1 MHTTKRRLI
10 GVLAAAACALVP
22 VTTTAATA
30 APGHAADEKKS
41 RPAKAEKAD
50 RKGEHGKRRVPA
62 TSKRFMPVQL
72 LSFNDFHGNLEPP
85 SGSSGRNIVDHRL
98 ETDDQGVTKAVDVTN
113 DAGGAAYLATHLAE
127 ARKGHPNSLTVAAG
141 DLIGASPLLSAAF
154 HDEPTIES
162 MNKLGLDVSAVGN
175 HEFDEG
181 YKELQRM
188 ADGGC
193 IADGDGEN
201 NQNSCP
207 SHRFRGAKFDYLA
220 ANVKYAGTEE
230 SILPSYTIKNVRGAR
245 IGFIGMTLE
254 GTPDIVTASGVA
266 GLEFKD
272 EVQTA
277 NRLVPVLRRKGVNA
291 IVVLIHEGGTPAKQ
305 KWTDPQGKVWDVN
318 PTYDYTCGKGGSLA
332 ASSPILPIAANLD
345 PAIDMVV
352 SGHSHQPYVCDVKDP
367 AGSSRLL
374 TSASSFGRLYT
385 ETNLS
390 YDRRARDIVRGSVEG
405 SNVQVSRDVTPDP
418 AQTSLIELY
427 KELVRPIAS
436 EVVGSVTQDVTRE
449 QSPAGESQLGDLIA
463 DAQLADP
470 TVVTG
475 GQEPV
480 IAFMNPGG
488 IRTDLDYESS
498 KYGEAPGDITYEEA
512 FAVQPFNNYLVSM
525 TLTGQQIYDL
535 LTEQVTGA
543 NAASRKVLQ
552 VSEGFSYQLGP
563 NGPVDG
569 TVELEGEPID
579 KGASYRIVTN
589 NFLADGGDG
598 FPTFRDGQAKYFGG
612 LDIEAFAAYLEDS
625 SPYTPGVLDR
635 ITQ

>member
-1 MHTTKRRLI
+1 
-10 GVLAAAACALVP
+10 
-22 VTTTAATA
+22 
-30 APGHAADEKKS
+30 
-41 RPAKAEKAD
+41 
-50 RKGEHGKRRVPA
+50 
-62 TSKRFMPVQL
+62 
-72 LSFNDFHGNLEPP
+72 
-85 SGSSGRNIVDHRL
+85 
-98 ETDDQGVTKAVDVTN
+98 
-113 DAGGAAYLATHLAE
+113 
-127 ARKGHPNSLTVAAG
+127 
-141 DLIGASPLLSAAF
+141 
-154 HDEPTIES
+154 
-162 MNKLGLDVSAVGN
+162 
-175 HEFDEG
+175 
-181 YKELQRM
+181 
-188 ADGGC
+188 
-193 IADGDGEN
+193 
-201 NQNSCP
+201 
-207 SHRFRGAKFDYLA
+207 
-220 ANVKYAGTEE
+220 
-230 SILPSYTIKNVRGAR
+230 
-245 IGFIGMTLE
+245 
-254 GTPDIVTASGVA
+254 
-266 GLEFKD
+266 
-272 EVQTA
+272 
-277 NRLVPVLRRKGVNA
+277 
-291 IVVLIHEGGTPAKQ
+291 
-305 KWTDPQGKVWDVN
+305 
-318 PTYDYTCGKGGSLA
+318 
-332 ASSPILPIAANLD
+332 
-345 PAIDMVV
+345 
-352 SGHSHQPYVCDVKDP
+352 VCDVKDP

-385 ETNLS
+385 ETNLT